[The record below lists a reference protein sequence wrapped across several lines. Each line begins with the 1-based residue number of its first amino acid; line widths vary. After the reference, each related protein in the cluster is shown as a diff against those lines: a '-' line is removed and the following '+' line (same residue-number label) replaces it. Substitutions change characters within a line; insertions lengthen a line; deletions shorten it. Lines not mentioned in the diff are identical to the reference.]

1 MYSSSTLIFVIIRL
15 DVILNG
21 LSSMLVLICNSFNI
35 IFYFYFYK
43 IRLNAWKTYNGGEG
57 CHPVSAIIVVLDVI
71 LIFDEFS
78 SEENVIFRINGDTI
92 YYIYIMMRLRASQTS
107 STIPTI

>member
-1 MYSSSTLIFVIIRL
+1 MFVIIRL
-15 DVILNG
+15 DVILIG
-21 LSSMLVLICNSFNI
+21 ISSMLVLICNNFNI

-43 IRLNAWKTYNGGEG
+43 IRSNAWKTYDGGEG

-71 LIFDEFS
+71 PIFDEFS